1 METAGTTMSTSS
13 RKPGNI
19 RRLADSA
26 PPTLTHGAARLARLL
41 SDARLPAWL
50 HRHGI
55 THWHVGAAKA
65 ARFHE
70 AGWIELRHGFAHA
83 AAAID
88 LSRHPALAAVAT
100 DGAQA
105 GAGRL
110 ANADDA
116 LRHAVAAALLTPLT
130 ERCAELGLGEVHVA
144 AVHRG
149 APQRERGQGFAISLR
164 TQGHTLECVLP
175 PPDEACLD
183 ALEICIGAQRL
194 PLTPALAALH
204 VPGRFALGFKTMRI
218 RTLRS
223 LRAGDVV
230 LRALDT
236 RLAGSLAARDT
247 DTDADT
253 EIEALWGTPGA
264 PGIRVPVRV
273 GVDTITLTGEPTM
286 TAPETDVQSGHPEDQ
301 AALDVSG
308 LSLPIR
314 FEIDTVAMPVSQLAA
329 LRPGYV
335 VELAVPLADSRIRMS
350 AHGQTVGFG
359 ELVTVGD
366 HLGVRILEMT
376 HGDDSVQ

>member
-1 METAGTTMSTSS
+1 MEPADTAMSTFS

-19 RRLADSA
+19 KRLADSA
-26 PPTLTHGAARLARLL
+26 PPALTRGAARFARLL
-41 SDARLPAWL
+41 ADARLPAWL

-55 THWHVGAAKA
+55 THWHVGAAEA
-65 ARFHE
+65 TRFHE
-70 AGWIELRHGFAHA
+70 TGWIELRHGFGHA

-88 LSRHPALAAVAT
+88 LSRHPALAAVAS
-100 DGAQA
+100 DGTHAGSGRQA
-105 GAGRL
+105 S
-110 ANADDA
+110 ADDA
-116 LRHAVAAALLTPLT
+116 LRHAVAAALLEPLT
-130 ERCAELGLGEVHVA
+130 ERCAELGLGDIRVA

-149 APQRERGQGFAISLR
+149 TPPRDRSPGFAISLR
-164 TQGHTLECVLP
+164 AQEHALECVVP

-183 ALEICIGAQRL
+183 ALEACIDTQRL
-194 PLTPALAALH
+194 PLTPALGKLR
-204 VPGRFALGFKTMRI
+204 VPGRLALGFKTMRVKTL
-218 RTLRS
+218 RTLRT
-223 LRAGDVV
+223 GDVV

-236 RLAGSLAARDT
+236 RLTGALAAGHP
-247 DTDADT
+247 DT
-253 EIEALWGTPGA
+253 EIDALWGTPGA

-273 GVDTITLTGEPTM
+273 GVDNTMILTGEPTM
-286 TAPETDVQSGHPEDQ
+286 TAPDTDVQFGHPEDQ

-314 FEIDTVAMPVSQLAA
+314 FEIDTVAMPVSQLTA

-376 HGDDSVQ
+376 HSHDPVQ

>member
-19 RRLADSA
+19 RRLADNA
-26 PPTLTHGAARLARLL
+26 PPTLTRGAARFARLL
-41 SDARLPAWL
+41 TDARLPVWL

-55 THWHVGAAKA
+55 THWQLGAAKA
-65 ARFHE
+65 AGFHE

-83 AAAID
+83 SAAID

-105 GAGRL
+105 GAGRPVS
-110 ANADDA
+110 ADDA
-116 LRHAVAAALLTPLT
+116 LRHAVAAALLEPLT
-130 ERCAELGLGEVHVA
+130 ERCAELGLGELRVA

-149 APQRERGQGFAISLR
+149 APQHERSLGFAISLR
-164 TQGHTLECVLP
+164 THGHTLECVLP
-175 PPDEACLD
+175 PPDEAYLD
-183 ALEICIGAQRL
+183 ALETCIGAQRL
-194 PLTPALAALH
+194 PLTPAVAALH

-230 LRALDT
+230 LRALDA
-236 RLAGSLAARDT
+236 RLTGSLAARNT
-247 DTDADT
+247 DTPTDT

-286 TAPETDVQSGHPEDQ
+286 TEPETDVQSGHAEDQ

-376 HGDDSVQ
+376 HGNDSVQ

>member
-1 METAGTTMSTSS
+1 METAGITMSTSS
-13 RKPGNI
+13 RQSGNV
-19 RRLADSA
+19 RRLADNA
-26 PPTLTHGAARLARLL
+26 PPTLTHGAARFARLL
-41 SDARLPAWL
+41 TDARLPAWL
-50 HRHGI
+50 HRHGV
-55 THWHVGAAKA
+55 THWHLGAGKA
-65 ARFHE
+65 PSFQE
-70 AGWIELRHGFAHA
+70 AGWIDLRHGFAHA
-83 AAAID
+83 SAGID

-100 DGAQA
+100 DGAHA
-105 GAGRL
+105 GAGRPVS
-110 ANADDA
+110 ADDA
-116 LRHAVAAALLTPLT
+116 LRHAVAAALLEPLT
-130 ERCAELGLGEVHVA
+130 ERCAELGLGEIRVA

-149 APQRERGQGFAISLR
+149 APRHERSEGFAISLR
-164 TQGHTLECVLP
+164 TRGYTLECLLP
-175 PPDEACLD
+175 PPDEPYLD
-183 ALEICIGAQRL
+183 ALESCIGTQRL
-194 PLTPALAALH
+194 PLTPAVAALH

-230 LRALDT
+230 LRALDA
-236 RLAGSLAARDT
+236 RLTGSLADRHT
-247 DTDADT
+247 DT

-264 PGIRVPVRV
+264 PRVRVRVRV

-286 TAPETDVQSGHPEDQ
+286 TEPETDVQSGHLEDH

-376 HGDDSVQ
+376 NGDDSVQ